1 LLSTKTGLVKNKHE
15 KILPALL
22 LGAIVPISFFIAGWW
37 GAYLLASE
45 SQIPFFMLAGLG
57 MGFVIDLLFL
67 GKWVNMAY
75 QIHPIILIAIYLFY
89 SVGIFGFFMGVPVF
103 NSIMGPLAGFYV
115 GRRLKQEKAD
125 PKATNKMIHR
135 TGLFASFV
143 LAVACT
149 ASFIMAASEITLAA
163 NINGM
168 LRDMLGLNIALDNLT
183 ILLLS
188 AFAGIG
194 IVAAEYVLTQAA
206 AKKAVIL

>member
-1 LLSTKTGLVKNKHE
+1 MSTKIGPAKNKLE
-15 KILPALL
+15 KILLALL
-22 LGAIVPISFFIAGWW
+22 LGAIAPIFFFIAGWW
-37 GAYLLASE
+37 GAYLLAPE

-67 GKWVNMAY
+67 GKWVNAAY
-75 QIHPIILIAIYLFY
+75 QIHPILLIAVYLFY

-115 GRRLKQEKAD
+115 GRRLKQEKANPEETD
-125 PKATNKMIHR
+125 RMIHR

-149 ASFIMAASEITLAA
+149 VSFILAASEITLAA

-168 LRDMLGLNIALDNLT
+168 LHDMLGLNIALDNQPILT
-183 ILLLS
+183 LS
-188 AFAGIG
+188 ALAGIG
-194 IVAAEYVLTQAA
+194 IVASEYVLTQAA
-206 AKKAVIL
+206 AKKTVTL

>member
-1 LLSTKTGLVKNKHE
+1 VLLFNSKFERIIFTFLIGA
-15 KILPALL
+15 IAPISLL
-22 LGAIVPISFFIAGWW
+22 LTGWW
-37 GAYLLASE
+37 GAYLLAPE
-45 SQIPFFMLAGLG
+45 SQIPIFMLAG
-57 MGFVIDLLFL
+57 MGVGIVIDLLFL
-67 GKWVNMAY
+67 GKWVNVAY
-75 QIHPIILIAIYLFY
+75 QLNPIFLIAIYLFY

-125 PKATNKMIHR
+125 PKETKRMIHR

-149 ASFIMAASEITLAA
+149 ASFILAASEITLAA

-168 LRDMLGLNIALDNLT
+168 LRDMFGLNIALDNQT
-183 ILLLS
+183 ILTLS

-194 IVAAEYVLTQAA
+194 IVVAEYALTLVS
-206 AKKAVIL
+206 AKKALLL

>member
-1 LLSTKTGLVKNKHE
+1 MLV
-15 KILPALL
+15 
-22 LGAIVPISFFIAGWW
+22 
-37 GAYLLASE
+37 
-45 SQIPFFMLAGLG
+45 GLG

-75 QIHPIILIAIYLFY
+75 QIHPILLIAIYLFY

-103 NSIMGPLAGFYV
+103 NSIMGPLAGFYI
-115 GRRLKQEKAD
+115 GRRLKQEKESPIEA
-125 PKATNKMIHR
+125 KRMIHR
-135 TGLFASFV
+135 TGLFTSFV

-149 ASFIMAASEITLAA
+149 ASFILAASEITLAA

-168 LRDMLGLNIALDNLT
+168 LHDMLGLNIALDNPT

-206 AKKAVIL
+206 ATKAVLL

>member
-1 LLSTKTGLVKNKHE
+1 LLINKLE
-15 KILPALL
+15 RIIFTLL
-22 LGAIVPISFFIAGWW
+22 LGAIPPISFFLAGWW
-37 GAYLLASE
+37 GAYLLAPE
-45 SQIPFFMLAGLG
+45 SQIPIFMLAGLG
-57 MGFVIDLLFL
+57 MGIVIDLLFL
-67 GKWVNMAY
+67 GKWVNAAY
-75 QIHPIILIAIYLFY
+75 QTPPILLIAIYLFY

-103 NSIMGPLAGFYV
+103 NSVMGPVAGFYI

-125 PKATNKMIHR
+125 PKETNRMIYR

-149 ASFIMAASEITLAA
+149 ASFILAASEITLAA

-168 LRDMLGLNIALDNLT
+168 LHDMLGMNIALDNQT

-206 AKKAVIL
+206 AKKAVLL